1 MNSTKTAIK
10 RTLRHFG
17 YDLVRYPSRETYGE
31 HIRELLMT
39 LDIDLVLDVGAHHGE
54 YASLLRELGYAGR
67 IISFEPV
74 AANFDVIAQHC
85 AHDPSWRAYN
95 LALGS
100 EDADK
105 SINVM
110 SDSFLNSFL
119 APSEFGLQWLD
130 RNSDGGHRCPM
141 IVKGVD
147 KVTVRR
153 LDGLF
158 DQMLNDAGA
167 HNVFLKMDTQGWDL
181 EVLRGADACIS
192 RIGAVQSEVPL
203 KAIYRGMP
211 SFIEVITECKRL
223 GFEITGMFPVSRDT
237 NNLAIVEFDCVMARR
252 RPNEAGHLV
261 GVARVT
267 DPLD

>member
-1 MNSTKTAIK
+1 MTSAKKVIK
-10 RTLRHFG
+10 RTLRHLG

-31 HIRELLMT
+31 HVRELLKT

-54 YASLLRELGYAGR
+54 YGLLLRELGYAGR

-74 AANFDVIAQHC
+74 TVNFDVMAQCC
-85 AHDPSWRAYN
+85 AHDPSWQAHN

-100 EDADK
+100 EDADR
-105 SINVM
+105 SMNVM

-119 APSEFGLQWLD
+119 APSKVRWH
-130 RNSDGGHRCPM
+130 DGNRVER
-141 IVKGVD
+141 ID

-158 DQMLNDAGA
+158 DQMLNDASA

-192 RIGAVQSEVPL
+192 RIAAVQSEIPL
-203 KAIYRGMP
+203 KAIYEGMP
-211 SFIEVITECKRL
+211 SFLEVITECNRL
-223 GFEITGMFPVSRDT
+223 GLEITGMFPVSRDT
-237 NNLAIVEFDCVMARR
+237 NNLAVVEFDCVTARR
-252 RPNEAGHLV
+252 RPNTASALM
-261 GVARVT
+261 GVPRAT

>member
-1 MNSTKTAIK
+1 MTSAKNVVK
-10 RTLRHFG
+10 RTLRHLG

-31 HIRELLMT
+31 HIRELLNT

-54 YASLLRELGYAGR
+54 YGLLLRELGYMGR
-67 IISFEPV
+67 IISFEPEAV
-74 AANFDVIAQHC
+74 NFDVISQCC
-85 AHDPSWRAYN
+85 AHDPSWQAYK

-100 EDADK
+100 EDADR
-105 SINVM
+105 SMNVM
-110 SDSFLNSFL
+110 INSFFNSFL
-119 APSEFGLQWLD
+119 VPSEVRWH
-130 RNSDGGHRCPM
+130 DGNR
-141 IVKGVD
+141 VKRID

-192 RIGAVQSEVPL
+192 HIGAVQSEIPL
-203 KAIYRGMP
+203 KAIYKGMP
-211 SFIEVITECKRL
+211 SFMEVITECNRL
-223 GFEITGMFPVSRDT
+223 GLEITGMFPVSRNT
-237 NNLAIVEFDCVMARR
+237 NNLAIVEFDCVMARP
-252 RPNEAGHLV
+252 RPDTAGALV
-261 GVARVT
+261 GVPRAT

>member
-1 MNSTKTAIK
+1 MNSAKKVIK
-10 RTLRHFG
+10 RALRRLG
-17 YDLVRYPSRETYGE
+17 YDLVQYPSSETYGE
-31 HIRELLMT
+31 HIKALLTT
-39 LDIDLVLDVGAHHGE
+39 LDIDLVLDVGAHQGE
-54 YASLLRELGYAGR
+54 YAFFLREVGYSGR

-74 AANFDVIAQHC
+74 ALNFAVIARHC
-85 AHDPSWRAYN
+85 GHDRSWQVHN

-100 EDADK
+100 EDADR
-105 SINVM
+105 SMNVM
-110 SDSFLNSFL
+110 SNSFLNSFL
-119 APSEFGLQWLD
+119 APSEFGA
-130 RNSDGGHRCPM
+130 RSVDGND
-141 IVKGVD
+141 IKSIE

-158 DQMLNDAGA
+158 DQMLNAAGA

-203 KAIYRGMP
+203 KAIYKGMP
-211 SFIEVITECKRL
+211 SFMAVITECDRL

-237 NNLAIVEFDCVMARR
+237 NNLAIVEFDCVMTRR
-252 RPNEAGHLV
+252 RPKTAAFIV
-261 GVARVT
+261 GVPRAT

>member
-1 MNSTKTAIK
+1 MTSAKKIVK
-10 RTLRHFG
+10 RTLRHLG
-17 YDLVRYPSRETYGE
+17 YDLVRYPSLETYGQ
-31 HIRELLMT
+31 HIRDLLDT

-54 YASLLRELGYAGR
+54 YGLLLRELGYAGR

-74 AANFDVIAQHC
+74 AMNFDVISQCC
-85 AHDPSWRAYN
+85 AHDPSWQAHN

-100 EDADK
+100 EDADR
-105 SINVM
+105 SMNVM
-110 SDSFLNSFL
+110 SNSFFNSFL
-119 APSEFGLQWLD
+119 VPSEVSWH
-130 RNSDGGHRCPM
+130 DGNR
-141 IVKGVD
+141 VKRID

-181 EVLRGADACIS
+181 EVLRGANACIS
-192 RIGAVQSEVPL
+192 HIGAVQSEVPL
-203 KAIYRGMP
+203 KAIYKEMP
-211 SFIEVITECKRL
+211 SFMEVMTECNRL
-223 GFEITGMFPVSRDT
+223 GFEITGMFRVSRDT

-252 RPNEAGHLV
+252 RPDTAGALL
-261 GVARVT
+261 GVLRAT